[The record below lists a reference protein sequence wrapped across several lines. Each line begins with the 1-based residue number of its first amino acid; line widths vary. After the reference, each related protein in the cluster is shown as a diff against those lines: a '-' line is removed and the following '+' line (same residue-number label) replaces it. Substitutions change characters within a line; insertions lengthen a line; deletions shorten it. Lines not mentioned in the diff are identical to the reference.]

1 MIFATILTCLVIGI
15 TDGDTINVLC
25 DADKAPYTVKV
36 RLAEIDAPE
45 KKQAFGQKSKDALSD
60 LCFNQMATIKT
71 QGQDKYNRTLA
82 RVSCK
87 GQDAA
92 SHMVQAGMAWA
103 YTKYLTDTA
112 IEQLQTS
119 AQKSKRG
126 LWADENPTSPWEW
139 RHTKHEKLAN

>member
-1 MIFATILTCLVIGI
+1 MIYATILSCLVSGI
-15 TDGDTINVLC
+15 TDGDTIKVLC

-45 KKQAFGQKSKDALSD
+45 KKQAFGQKSKEALSD
-60 LCFNQMATIKT
+60 LCFNQMAAIKT

-87 GQDAA
+87 GKDAA
-92 SHMVQAGMAWA
+92 AYMVQAGMAWA

-112 IEQLQTS
+112 IEQLQTE

-126 LWADENPTSPWEW
+126 LWADENPTAPWEW
-139 RHTKHEKLAN
+139 RYTKR